1 MMKQCPECGS
11 TEIIPD
17 LLVFADEATAA
28 QHPPYVSVME
38 PEPEKRPFIWMPK
51 SVSVGFRAAVCGECG
66 YTHFYTKQFAALLDA
81 HKKGYKS
88 QQYRLSILLPM

>member
-17 LLVFADEATAA
+17 LLVFSDGDAVG
-28 QHPPYVSVME
+28 QHPPYVSVIE
-38 PEPEKRPFIWMPK
+38 PEPEKRPFIWVPK
-51 SVSVGFRAAVCGECG
+51 SISVGFRADVCGGCG
-66 YTHFYTKQFAALLDA
+66 YTRFYTRQYAALLDA

-88 QQYRLSILLPM
+88 QKYNLSILLPM